1 MDSEKTPESTL
12 VDHSFVAKPA
22 PTKLWPLALG
32 TCAIFLTVGSVVTG
46 YSHFE
51 GLKAEIKRLSGELV
65 YSRKQVAELIAE
77 NAILN
82 KKLATTGSD
91 STPTP
96 PSPAATGLTGSTSY
110 EDERA
115 GEAFLTDEIG
125 VGGFDRKNP
134 SEELEE
140 KSPSEVPSADLYEG
154 GLENATMDGSDIQN
168 QTDDSLISDEG
179 AIVEHLTGSDQWS
192 ITVGTFADSKNKD
205 RLVANLERDAYTVSV
220 NPITR
225 DGRSMVRVVVLG
237 FSTPEQAEEAATAIE
252 KKYRTGLLRVNRDTM
267 QDSNSLSETPAKDDL
282 GVTSTPSG
290 SSNDAGMKENGNAL
304 LEAAAPQ
311 PPKVVRSG
319 WFIYVATFENSNAA
333 SKLAQEL
340 VKDGYN
346 TKVAVEYR
354 SGNLY
359 YRVQVVGIG
368 DRSSGEALLQGLV
381 SRGDLPNVQL
391 RHY

>member
-125 VGGFDRKNP
+125 VGGFDRKKP
-134 SEELEE
+134 ERRVGREI
-140 KSPSEVPSADLYEG
+140 AIG
-154 GLENATMDGSDIQN
+154 GYLQLTYMKGCWKTPPWMGAT
-168 QTDDSLISDEG
+168 
-179 AIVEHLTGSDQWS
+179 
-192 ITVGTFADSKNKD
+192 SK
-205 RLVANLERDAYTVSV
+205 
-220 NPITR
+220 
-225 DGRSMVRVVVLG
+225 
-237 FSTPEQAEEAATAIE
+237 
-252 KKYRTGLLRVNRDTM
+252 
-267 QDSNSLSETPAKDDL
+267 
-282 GVTSTPSG
+282 
-290 SSNDAGMKENGNAL
+290 
-304 LEAAAPQ
+304 
-311 PPKVVRSG
+311 
-319 WFIYVATFENSNAA
+319 
-333 SKLAQEL
+333 
-340 VKDGYN
+340 
-346 TKVAVEYR
+346 TKPT
-354 SGNLY
+354 
-359 YRVQVVGIG
+359 I
-368 DRSSGEALLQGLV
+368 
-381 SRGDLPNVQL
+381 P
-391 RHY
+391 

>member
-1 MDSEKTPESTL
+1 
-12 VDHSFVAKPA
+12 V
-22 PTKLWPLALG
+22 
-32 TCAIFLTVGSVVTG
+32 IG
-46 YSHFE
+46 YLHFE
-51 GLKAEIKRLSGELV
+51 GLKTEIKRLSGELV

-115 GEAFLTDEIG
+115 GEAYLTDEIG
-125 VGGFDRKNP
+125 EGVFDRKNP

-154 GLENATMDGSDIQN
+154 VLENVTMDGSEIQN

-237 FSTPEQAEEAATAIE
+237 FSTPEQADEAATAIE
-252 KKYRTGLLRVNRDTM
+252 KKYRTGPLRVNRDTM
-267 QDSNSLSETPAKDDL
+267 QDSNSSSETPAKDDL

-290 SSNDAGMKENGNAL
+290 SSNDAGIKENGNAL

-311 PPKVVRSG
+311 PPKGVRSG
-319 WFIYVATFENSNAA
+319 WFIYVTTFDISNAA

-346 TKVAVEYR
+346 AKIAVEYR

-381 SRGDLPNVQL
+381 SRGGLPNVQL